1 MSSQG
6 SPTVTLPLFS
16 QSVGYGMVIGVG
28 AAFAVLMGGVSWV
41 LSKFMLEV
49 QDSEMLMTAKRSI
62 KTGLVASAVVSSW
75 TIGSTLLLSSTSA
88 YSWGVSGPWWYGG
101 GACVQIILFATAA
114 IELKRI
120 APNAHTF
127 QEIVRVRYG
136 TTTHLLMCA
145 YSFIQQITYSANLLI
160 NGSSIFSTLT
170 GMNRDAAIV
179 LFPIGVICYTLIG
192 GIKATILTDWTHT
205 LIIYVLMLMF
215 LFVTYATSPIIGSP
229 GRMWDLLQ
237 EAGQIN
243 PIAGNYEGS
252 YVTMS
257 SRQGGLFGLVLFGA
271 GWAASVDSQLFQK
284 AIASNPA
291 SALGGYILGG
301 ICWFTIPFCL
311 ATTLGLACAAMEHLP
326 VFPTYPNRMSA
337 ADVGAGLVMPYAAI
351 TLLGKT
357 GGGAV
362 LTMIFMAVTA
372 AFSSETV
379 AVSALYTYDIYQAY
393 VNPQADG
400 KTLVRVGHASVIGFG
415 VIAIGL
421 AIGLAHAGFDV
432 SFITTVSGVVVD
444 VCIVP
449 MAGTLFW
456 KQQSKWAFILGTT
469 LSTCAALGIW
479 IGYTHVQSGVIT
491 LTTLGTNEA
500 LAAGNISAIGIPLL
514 LVPIITWLKPDNF
527 EFATFRDI
535 KKVDDTSF
543 DEMHGLSHVQAEK
556 THEVNGGA
564 LDNRQLL
571 RARNI
576 AGAVSLLF
584 VLFYLVL
591 FPLPLYGTNYVFSR
605 SFFTGWIVVAFLWA
619 WFASIVIICFPL
631 LEGRKAIWLLFR
643 KMVNYSRLGKPSL
656 PTENVDSADR
666 MEGHSVVKDDKESL
680 SKGEAVETAR
690 EVPEP

>member
-1 MSSQG
+1 M
-6 SPTVTLPLFS
+6 PLFS

-49 QDSEMLMTAKRSI
+49 QDSEMMMTAKRSI

-127 QEIVRVRYG
+127 QELVRVRYG
-136 TTTHLLMCA
+136 KTTHLLMCT

-160 NGSSIFSTLT
+160 NGSSVFSTLT

-215 LFVTYATSPIIGSP
+215 LFTTYATSDIIGSP

-237 EAGQIN
+237 EAGRLN

-252 YVTMS
+252 FTTMS

-291 SALGGYILGG
+291 SALGGYVLGG

-337 ADVGAGLVMPYAAI
+337 AEVGAGLVMPYAAI

-393 VNPQADG
+393 INPSANG
-400 KTLVRVGHASVIGFG
+400 KTLVRVGHASVVGFG
-415 VIAIGL
+415 VITIAL

-432 SFITTVSGVVVD
+432 GFITTVSGVVVD

-456 KQQSKWAFILGTT
+456 KKQSKWAFIFGTT
-469 LSTCAALGIW
+469 LSTCAALAIW
-479 IGYTHVQSGVIT
+479 IGYTHVQSGVVN

-514 LVPIITWLKPDNF
+514 LVPIITFLKPDNF
-527 EFATFRDI
+527 DFATFKQI
-535 KKVDDTSF
+535 QKVDDSSY
-543 DEMHGLSHVQAEK
+543 DETHGLSHAEAEK
-556 THEVNGGA
+556 AELALTTHLSDG
-564 LDNRQLL
+564 QLW
-571 RARNI
+571 RSRNI
-576 AGAVSLLF
+576 AAAVSLVF

-605 SFFTGWIVVAFLWA
+605 EFFTGWIVVAFLWA
-619 WFASIVIICFPL
+619 WFAAIVIICLPL
-631 LEGRKAIWLLFR
+631 VEGRKALSSLFS
-643 KMVNYSRLGKPSL
+643 KLIAYVNQRGSISQDEMRRTAEGAAEYSIG
-656 PTENVDSADR
+656 
-666 MEGHSVVKDDKESL
+666 KDDQGSL
-680 SKGEAVETAR
+680 KNNDAVEVIR
-690 EVPEP
+690 QVSEP